1 LDFAPLLARSND
13 RFRELEAEIASG
25 NLYADPRRARDLL
38 REHNRLK
45 ALLGDWEAL
54 TKLRAQ
60 LAENQTLAA
69 GDDAEMA
76 ELATAEIPEIER
88 RIAAL
93 EEKVRFALLP
103 PDPNEERDAIVEI
116 RAGTGGDEAGLFA
129 ADLYRMYTRFAEA
142 HGFKIENL
150 ESNPGELGGFK
161 EVIFKVT
168 GDHVF
173 RTLRYESGVHR
184 VQRVPATEAQGRVHT
199 SAATVA
205 VLPEA
210 EEIDLELKPEEIRVE
225 VCRASGPGGQGV
237 NTTDSAVQVMHLP
250 TGLIVRCQD
259 GRSQQKNK
267 EKALNIL
274 RSRLLEKMQREEAEK
289 YAAHRKSQIGTG
301 DRSEKIRTYNFPQ
314 NRVTD
319 HRIQLTLY
327 NLDSFIDGNIGE
339 MIESLQRADMEE
351 RLAATNEV
359 S

>member
-1 LDFAPLLARSND
+1 MDFAPLLARSAD

-25 NLYADPRRARDLL
+25 NLYADPRRAKGLL
-38 REHNRLK
+38 REHTRLK

-54 TKLRAQ
+54 QKARTQ
-60 LAENQTLAA
+60 LAENQELAA
-69 GDDAEMA
+69 GNDAEMA
-76 ELATAEIPEIER
+76 ELAHAEIPDLEKQ
-88 RIAAL
+88 IAAL
-93 EEKVRFALLP
+93 HEKVQFALLP

-129 ADLYRMYTRFAEA
+129 ADLYRMYTRFADT
-142 HGFKIENL
+142 HGFKIESL
-150 ESNPGELGGFK
+150 ESSSGELGGFK
-161 EVIFKVT
+161 EVIFKVS

-184 VQRVPATEAQGRVHT
+184 VQRVPATEAQGRIHT

-225 VCRASGPGGQGV
+225 VCRAGGPGGQGV

-250 TGLIVRCQD
+250 TGMIVRCQD

-289 YAAHRKSQIGTG
+289 YAANRKSQIGSG

-319 HRIQLTLY
+319 HRINLTIY
-327 NLDSFIDGNIGE
+327 NLDSFIEGNIEE
-339 MIESLQRADMEE
+339 MIQALQRADMEE
-351 RLAATNEV
+351 RLAAESTK
-359 S
+359 